1 MTINFKT
8 NSPRPLRSSL
18 LPGPS
23 ADPQSLPLKKHP
35 KWPQLILL
43 FDRLILNHGPNLRP
57 HFLELLNQADL
68 L

>member
-1 MTINFKT
+1 MTFNFKT
-8 NSPRPLRSSL
+8 NSSRPPRSL
-18 LPGPS
+18 LQGPS
-23 ADPQSLPLKKHP
+23 ADSQPLPLKKHP

-43 FDRLILNHGPNLRP
+43 FDRMILNHGPNLRP

>member
-1 MTINFKT
+1 MTFNFKT
-8 NSPRPLRSSL
+8 NSPRPMRSSL

-35 KWPQLILL
+35 KWPQLISL
-43 FDRLILNHGPNLRP
+43 FNQMIQNHAPDLRL